1 MAEPARP
8 TEADVLERLRAAGVV
23 PVATVEDPELA
34 LPLAQA
40 LLAGGLP
47 CVEITFRHPAA
58 EEALR
63 RAAEVPGVLLG
74 AGTVLDP
81 AQAEAAAA
89 AGAHFAVAPGLD
101 PATVAAC
108 RDLGLP
114 FFPGAA
120 TPSEI
125 QAARRLG
132 CTVVKLFPISS
143 LGGPAF
149 VRAVSATYPELGYLP
164 TGGVGV
170 DDLPA
175 YRALPSVVACGGS
188 WIVRPEL
195 LRERRFDEIER
206 LARAAVVPQ
215 S

>member
-1 MAEPARP
+1 M
-8 TEADVLERLRAAGVV
+8 
-23 PVATVEDPELA
+23 ATVEDAELA
-34 LPLAQA
+34 PRLARA
-40 LLAGGLP
+40 LVAGGLP

-63 RAAEVPGVLLG
+63 RAAEVPGILLG

-81 AQAEAAAA
+81 AEAAAA
-89 AGAHFAVAPGLD
+89 AGAQFTVAPGFD
-101 PATVAAC
+101 PETVAVC
-108 RDLGLP
+108 RGLRLP

-132 CTVVKLFPISS
+132 CQVVKLFPIST

-149 VRAVSATYPELGYLP
+149 VRAVSATFPELGYLP
-164 TGGVGV
+164 TGGTGA
-170 DDLPA
+170 DDVAA

-188 WIVRPEL
+188 RIVRPDL
-195 LRERRFDEIER
+195 LREERFDEIES
-206 LARAAVVPQ
+206 LARAAAAAR